1 MLIDKVQGKNPF
13 KEEVHNIKKLLE
25 LEKIE
30 FFDMIIDI
38 RKEI

>member
-13 KEEVHNIKKLLE
+13 KDEIQNIKKLLDI
-25 LEKIE
+25 EKIQ
-30 FFDMIIDI
+30 FFDAIVDV